1 MTDNEQSVLNLLVV
15 DDDPAILRLVT
26 TFLNAD
32 LGDRVEIVGMSAPS
46 AAKDWLSENRCDI
59 LISDIEMPGIDGLEM
74 LRYAKQMNAWTQ
86 VVFMT
91 GHSKWGHI
99 TEAVENGASDYLLK
113 PIDRAELTTLIR
125 QTCDRCTRWQTAVYG
140 AIHAELGV

>member
-1 MTDNEQSVLNLLVV
+1 MTDNEPSLLNLLVV

-26 TFLNAD
+26 ALLAAD
-32 LGDRVEIVGMSAPS
+32 LGDRLEIVGIADPS
-46 AAKDWLSENRCDI
+46 AAKDWLSDHRCDI
-59 LISDIEMPGIDGLEM
+59 LLSDIEMPGIDGLEM
-74 LRYAKQMNAWTQ
+74 LRHAKQMNAWTQ

-91 GHSKWGHI
+91 GHSRWDHI

-113 PIDRAELTTLIR
+113 PIDRSELIDLIG
-125 QTCDRCTRWQTAVYG
+125 QTCDRFARWQAAVYG